1 MNQIL
6 HTLKLPDFVT
16 LLNALCGVIAIIIVL
31 DGFTYLAPLLILIAA
46 IADGADGHLA
56 RKFSS
61 SEIGGNLDSLADVI
75 SFGVAPVIITYSYIT
90 GAQAQ
95 YILLPAMLFYFIC
108 GILRLA
114 RFNTM
119 HLGMNAFSGLPITAG
134 GIAVSSYLLIG
145 ERFFDT
151 YTMALLAIVLGF
163 LMISN
168 VTYIKARNKNILV
181 SLTLIFAA
189 TIVSYF
195 VNIEYTH
202 IMASILSGLMTF
214 YIISPIIKKNKEV
227 QYAGKRSNN

>member
-1 MNQIL
+1 VKQIL
-6 HTLKLPDFVT
+6 HTLKLPDIVT
-16 LLNALCGVIAIIIVL
+16 ILNALCGVIAIIVVL

-46 IADGADGHLA
+46 VADGADGQLA
-56 RKFSS
+56 RRFSS
-61 SEIGGNLDSLADVI
+61 SEIGGNLDSLADAI
-75 SFGVAPVIITYSYIT
+75 SFGAAPVIITYSFAVET
-90 GAQAQ
+90 QAQ
-95 YILLPAMLFYFIC
+95 QVLLPAMLFYFIC

-134 GIAVSSYLLIG
+134 GIAVASYLLIG
-145 ERFFDT
+145 ERLFNP
-151 YTMALLAIVLGF
+151 YIMVILAIVLGI

-168 VTYIKARNKNILV
+168 VTYLKARKRNMLV

-202 IMASILSGLMTF
+202 IMASILSGLMVI
-214 YIISPIIKKNKEV
+214 YIISPIIKKNKEAY
-227 QYAGKRSNN
+227 YAGKRNNN